1 MEGLRLLLVCAAL
14 AAAAQERSQSGLE
27 LEAARPMVAQPFRA
41 PKAVIASV
49 HELATEAGL
58 QVLREGGNA
67 IDAAVTV
74 GFVLAVVHP
83 EAGNLGGSG
92 FLLASLKDG
101 KAVAIDYGGVAPG
114 ASKQGM
120 FKSSLEANV
129 GYKSIAIPGTPAGMG
144 MLHAKL
150 GKLPWKRCLEPARKL
165 AKDGFPASL
174 RLELILKLQV
184 PVMKQFPES
193 ARVFLHGGVKPL
205 LQGEKVVQPELAAT
219 IARLQKFGWRE
230 FYEGETAK
238 RIAADMAAN
247 GGVITEEDM
256 KSYQAAVVEPMET
269 VYRGHRVLTM
279 PHSSSGG
286 VVLLAALNTIENFEL
301 GPGQEGSARV
311 RHLQAEALRL
321 GLKTRRQVQ
330 DELTLPVSEAVSK
343 VYGKSLAAL
352 IAADKAIPPDA
363 VRVRAAESPD
373 TTHFTV
379 VDAEGNMVANTYT
392 LSGFFGSQVVAKG
405 TGVLLNNHMSVFAG
419 YPRTLKPGNRYLSAM
434 APTLVFRE
442 NGTPWLALGT
452 PGGMTI
458 PSTLFQVI
466 SNVIDFKMSLR
477 DAIEYPRIHFD
488 QAQQRIDAEP
498 GALVIDV
505 ADKLKEMGH
514 RLNPK
519 LRAQGDVNA
528 VLIEVGSNWRVG
540 WADGRRGGTI
550 KGY

>member
-1 MEGLRLLLVCAAL
+1 MEGLSLVAL
-14 AAAAQERSQSGLE
+14 AALTLVAQERSQSGLE
-27 LEAARPMVAQPFRA
+27 LEAVRPMVSQPYRA

-58 QVLREGGNA
+58 QVLRDGGNA

-74 GFVLAVVHP
+74 AFVLGVVHP

-92 FLLASLKDG
+92 FLLATLKDG
-101 KAVAIDYGGVAPG
+101 KAVAIDYGGMAPG
-114 ASKQGM
+114 ATKPGM
-120 FKSSLEANV
+120 FKDNREANV

-193 ARVFLHGGVKPL
+193 ARVFLHGSTQPL
-205 LQGEKVVQPELAAT
+205 RQGEKVVQPELAAT
-219 IARLQKFGWRE
+219 IARMQKNGWRE

-247 GGVITEEDM
+247 GGVITAADM
-256 KSYQAAVVEPMET
+256 KSYQAAIVDPIET
-269 VYRGHRVLTM
+269 TYRGHRVLTM

-286 VVLLAALNTIENFEL
+286 VVLLSALNTIENFEL
-301 GPGQEGSARV
+301 AAGQEGSARV

-330 DELTLPVSEAVSK
+330 DEQTLPVTEAIGK
-343 VYGKSLAAL
+343 DYGKTLAAR
-352 IAADKAIPPDA
+352 ITVDKAIEPDP
-363 VRVRAAESPD
+363 VRAQRGESPD

-419 YPRTLKPGNRYLSAM
+419 YPRTLKPGARYLSAM
-434 APTLVFRE
+434 APTLVFRPD
-442 NGTPWLALGT
+442 GKPWLALGT

-458 PSTLFQVI
+458 PSTIFQVV
-466 SNVIDFKMSLR
+466 SNLIDFKMSLR

-488 QAQQRIDAEP
+488 QAQQRIDSEP
-498 GALVIDV
+498 GALVVDV
-505 ADKLKEMGH
+505 ADKLKGMGH

-519 LRAQGDVNA
+519 LRAQGDVSA
-528 VLIEVGSNWRVG
+528 ILIEEGTGWRVG
-540 WADGRRGGTI
+540 WADGRRGGAI
-550 KGY
+550 KGF